1 MLTYLIRRLM
11 LVIPTF
17 MVIISINF
25 FIIQIAPGGPV
36 DQYIA
41 QQEGIGDVNLMK
53 DRLTGDNVNEVID
66 TQQDKKS
73 GYQGAGGLTK
83 EELLLIKQRFGFD
96 KPIMVRFGIMLK
108 DYMTF
113 NFGDS
118 LFRGSSVIE
127 LIVDRLPVSI
137 TLGLWS
143 MLIVYLISIPLGI
156 KKALRNNSKMD
167 YYSTLV
173 LLVTSSIPSF
183 ILAILLI
190 VLFAGGSYW
199 DWFPLRGLVSSDFDS
214 LSFIAKISDY
224 FWHITLPVIAM
235 VLTSFAGLTL
245 LTKNLFLEEISK
257 QYVLTARAKG
267 LTESGIL
274 YKHIFRNAMLLIT
287 SGLPAAVIGIFFGSS
302 LIIEIIFSLD
312 GLGLLFYETTIQ
324 RDYPVMFST
333 LFVFTL
339 LGLLM
344 GIISDFMY
352 VLIDPRIDFE
362 AI

>member
-1 MLTYLIRRLM
+1 MLAYLLRRLM

-17 MVIISINF
+17 FVIISINF
-25 FIIQIAPGGPV
+25 FIIQVAPGGPV

-41 QQEGIGDVNLMK
+41 QQQGIGDINLLK
-53 DRLTGDNVNEVID
+53 DRLSGENADEVVSNTKTD
-66 TQQDKKS
+66 
-73 GYQGAGGLTK
+73 GYQGAGGLTD

-96 KPIMVRFGIMLK
+96 EPLLVRYGIMLK

-118 LFRGSSVIE
+118 LFRGSSVVE

-156 KKALRNNSKMD
+156 KKALTNQTKFD

-173 LLVTSSIPSF
+173 LLVTSAIPSF

-199 DWFPLRGLVSSDFDS
+199 DWFPLRGLVSNNFDE
-214 LSFIAKISDY
+214 LSTFAQIKDY

-235 VLTSFAGLTL
+235 VLTSFAGLTM
-245 LTKNLFLEEISK
+245 LTKNLFLEEISR

-267 LTESGIL
+267 LTESAIL

-287 SGLPAAVIGIFFGSS
+287 SGLPAAVVSIFFGSS

-324 RDYPVMFST
+324 RDYPVIFST

-339 LGLLM
+339 LGLIL

-352 VLIDPRIDFE
+352 AVIDPRIDFE
-362 AI
+362 AK